1 LLIMTTIKVERPKIL
16 IVDDDEFLL
25 TALKQFVESL
35 GCETYTA
42 GDGVAALKIL
52 MKIPMTMVLTD
63 VQMPKMNGMGLLDA
77 VNEKGLNVPV
87 VVMSGYSD
95 YSDQDVDDRNGVV
108 LLKKPFSAE
117 QLKEIISVY
126 APHLPKFLP

>member
-1 LLIMTTIKVERPKIL
+1 MQDERPKIL
-16 IVDDDEFLL
+16 IVDDDEFLR
-25 TALKQFVESL
+25 TALQQCVESL
-35 GCETYTA
+35 GCETFVA
-42 GDGVAALKIL
+42 SDGMEALEVLGKVNDI
-52 MKIPMTMVLTD
+52 TMVLTD

-95 YSDQDVDDRNGVV
+95 YSEQDVDDRNGVV

-126 APHLPKFLP
+126 APNLSA

>member
-1 LLIMTTIKVERPKIL
+1 MTAGRPKVL
-16 IVDDDEFLL
+16 IVDDDEFLR
-25 TALKQFVESL
+25 TALQQCVESL

-42 GDGVAALKIL
+42 GDGVEALEIL
-52 MKIPMTMVLTD
+52 LKIPMTMVLTD

-77 VNEKGLNVPV
+77 VNERGLNVPV

-95 YSDQDVDDRNGVV
+95 YSEADVDARNGVV

-117 QLKEIISVY
+117 QLKEIIAIY
-126 APHLPKFLP
+126 APHLPDEA